1 MSDYTEKKEYEDTC
15 MIHERDSQ
23 ERPNPCCCYIVD
35 SDGRYVDPCYRPIS
49 GCCWKQVILLM
60 ERFKKGRRAY
70 DVLLRD
76 KPVIERILKQGALT
90 SRKIAKPLLTKVRY
104 KFGIE
109 QKDL

>member
-1 MSDYTEKKEYEDTC
+1 
-15 MIHERDSQ
+15 
-23 ERPNPCCCYIVD
+23 
-35 SDGRYVDPCYRPIS
+35 
-49 GCCWKQVILLM
+49 M

-90 SRKIAKPLLTKVRY
+90 SRKIAKPLLTKVRH